1 MNKYVDN
8 LLVILLRLTIYKS
21 VLNSAGRIFESPSI
35 ITFSFIKF
43 YLVSILHH
51 VLMAWPLPGTL
62 SMSLIPFPH
71 LTLYML
77 VLARS
82 LTFLNCKHVYP
93 EVGLTF
99 PLGYFKGLSKTN
111 VSKKVFF

>member
-1 MNKYVDN
+1 MNKYFDN

-21 VLNSAGRIFESPSI
+21 VLNSAGTIFESPSI

-62 SMSLIPFPH
+62 SMLLIPFPH
-71 LTLYML
+71 LTLGMS

>member
-35 ITFSFIKF
+35 ITFSFINF
-43 YLVSILHH
+43 YLVSIFHH
-51 VLMAWPLPGTL
+51 VLIAWPLPGTL

-71 LTLYML
+71 LTLDML

-93 EVGLTF
+93 KVGLTF

-111 VSKKVFF
+111 VCKKVFF